1 MTFSSIITGLDYDF
15 AIASEGNDFVNYE
28 TIPANE
34 KEVLLLSPGVDAI
47 VLRDGDDTIADD
59 AGSRIY
65 FGNAGND
72 SLQGNQGAD
81 TLVGGRDNDTLEGNL
96 DNDVLFGNIGNDVL
110 RGGDGRDVLFGGKNE
125 DVLVGLG
132 GEDLLFGDLG
142 DDLLFGGDGNDT
154 LTGGDGTDVFIIDT
168 PGLGI
173 DVIAD
178 FSTFQTS
185 GGLSGVDDKI
195 RLPLGITFE
204 SIVLQNTGSSETTIA
219 LASTGQ
225 TLAILQNISSSAISS
240 ANFTTTDN
248 VIP

>member
-1 MTFSSIITGLDYDF
+1 MTFSSIITGADYDF
-15 AIASEGNDFVNYE
+15 AFASEGNDFLSYE
-28 TIPANE
+28 TIPADQ
-34 KEVLLLSPGVDAI
+34 KEVLLLSLGVDAI

-81 TLVGGRDNDTLEGNL
+81 TLVGGKDNDILEGNL
-96 DNDVLFGNIGNDVL
+96 ENDVLFGNIGNDTL
-110 RGGDGRDVLFGGKNE
+110 RGGEGRDICFGGKNE

-132 GEDLLFGDLG
+132 GDDLLFGDLG

-154 LTGGDGTDVFIIDT
+154 LTGGDGTDVFVIDA
-168 PGLGI
+168 PGLGV

-195 RLPLGITFE
+195 RLPLGLTFE
-204 SIVLQNTGSSETTIA
+204 SIVLQNTGPSQTTIA
-219 LASTGQ
+219 LVSTGQ
-225 TLAILQNISSSAISS
+225 TLAVLENISSSALSS
-240 ANFTTTDN
+240 ANFTTTDGLT
-248 VIP
+248 P